1 MAMLADPIVQRIRQE
16 NESLRE
22 SGELHR
28 QRIRMLRKARRTDRQ
43 KSEALKE
50 RLTDHWTIT
59 SGFLDDIIK
68 YPEFLHAMT
77 LRTPEKFD
85 HTLNRLKELLE
96 RNGETALFWEV
107 GSRSKN
113 SGSRRILPLRH
124 AYLLWLF
131 RSRLS
136 IPQEAL
142 ATMFGV
148 DQATVSRYL
157 PLMTRLLGEIDT
169 APRKIS
175 EAAQK
180 ARTLEESKKIIPGR
194 RGGELMVDGTHNRV
208 RRSADKER
216 RKKTYSGKKKA
227 HTYNTNIVINKRR
240 VIVAISKTVPGSV
253 HDKTL
258 LNEDPPNLGIITARM
273 GQKDVPEKE
282 KPDVLTDKGYQ
293 GTREEYPGWHIRH
306 PYKKK
311 PGADKKTGGLTKK
324 QRAYNKRVNSS
335 RVAIEHV
342 IGNLKQYKRLTDP
355 YDGTEEEYND
365 ELNAIAGM
373 VNQDLMWDEIKLRDA
388 DLLKRLAEERARL

>member
-1 MAMLADPIVQRIRQE
+1 MV
-16 NESLRE
+16 
-22 SGELHR
+22 
-28 QRIRMLRKARRTDRQ
+28 
-43 KSEALKE
+43 
-50 RLTDHWTIT
+50 
-59 SGFLDDIIK
+59 
-68 YPEFLHAMT
+68 
-77 LRTPEKFD
+77 
-85 HTLNRLKELLE
+85 
-96 RNGETALFWEV
+96 
-107 GSRSKN
+107 
-113 SGSRRILPLRH
+113 
-124 AYLLWLF
+124 YLLWLF
-131 RSRLS
+131 RARLS

-142 ATMFGV
+142 AAMFGV

-157 PLMTRLLGEIDT
+157 PLMTRLLGETGT

-273 GQKDVPEKE
+273 GQKDVPEEE
-282 KPDVLTDKGYQ
+282 KPDVLMDKGYQ
-293 GTREEYPGWHIRH
+293 GAREEYPGWHIRH
-306 PYKKK
+306 PHKKK
-311 PGADKKTGGLTKK
+311 RGADKKTGGLTKK

-342 IGNLKQYKRLTDP
+342 IGSLKQYKRLTDP

-388 DLLKRLAEERARL
+388 DLLKRLAEKRARL

>member
-1 MAMLADPIVQRIRQE
+1 M
-16 NESLRE
+16 
-22 SGELHR
+22 
-28 QRIRMLRKARRTDRQ
+28 
-43 KSEALKE
+43 
-50 RLTDHWTIT
+50 
-59 SGFLDDIIK
+59 
-68 YPEFLHAMT
+68 
-77 LRTPEKFD
+77 
-85 HTLNRLKELLE
+85 
-96 RNGETALFWEV
+96 
-107 GSRSKN
+107 
-113 SGSRRILPLRH
+113 
-124 AYLLWLF
+124 
-131 RSRLS
+131 
-136 IPQEAL
+136 
-142 ATMFGV
+142 
-148 DQATVSRYL
+148 
-157 PLMTRLLGEIDT
+157 
-169 APRKIS
+169 
-175 EAAQK
+175 
-180 ARTLEESKKIIPGR
+180 
-194 RGGELMVDGTHNRV
+194 
-208 RRSADKER
+208 
-216 RKKTYSGKKKA
+216 
-227 HTYNTNIVINKRR
+227 INKRR